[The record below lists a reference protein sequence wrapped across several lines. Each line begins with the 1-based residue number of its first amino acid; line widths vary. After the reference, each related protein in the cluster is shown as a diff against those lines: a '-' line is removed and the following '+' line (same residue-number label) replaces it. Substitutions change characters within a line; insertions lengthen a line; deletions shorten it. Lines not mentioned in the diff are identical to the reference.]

1 MWNIVRKWFT
11 RKDNNSKGI
20 QQQKEDEANRQKN
33 QAKQNQQLYTRYSQR
48 NPKIKLT
55 RNMQDN
61 IESIKNAMSNNFD
74 IKVREFKLTGQE
86 IYGALVYIPSLVNN
100 DTIMQHIVNPLMIE
114 SSLIIDKDASIL
126 FNTIKESMLTA
137 KYIEEED
144 SLDEII
150 LAIMSGDAF
159 LCIQGYAKGLK
170 IDTKQYISRQ
180 VGVPVLE
187 PSVKGSQEGFI
198 ETLQD
203 NIGLI
208 RRRLRDPNLVFHQQK
223 LGRRTKLE
231 VVTIYIKDIADQNVV
246 DQVIKRINTLD
257 IEGVL
262 GSAQLGQYI
271 TDSPNS
277 VFPLFQ
283 VTERPDRVLRGLMEG
298 RIAILVEGGA
308 NALLVPVTLP
318 LLIQSID
325 DYYENWIVASIIRLS
340 RYVGLFMSSF
350 LPALYIAVTSHH
362 PGMLPTVLVLTIA
375 GSRAGMP
382 FPSIME
388 AILMEATLALLQE
401 ASIRLPRVV
410 GQTVSIVG
418 GLVVGQAAVQAG
430 IVGPI
435 MVIIT
440 ALTAIG
446 SFTTSDYSLG
456 LATRAVRI
464 PFMILASTLGFFG
477 VSMGMLLLL
486 IYIADLE
493 SFGIRYIRPLS
504 PYRSNDL
511 RQTLIR
517 SKDSSVER
525 PVFLNPQDRQKQSRV
540 KRGGGDEK

>member
-1 MWNIVRKWFT
+1 
-11 RKDNNSKGI
+11 
-20 QQQKEDEANRQKN
+20 
-33 QAKQNQQLYTRYSQR
+33 
-48 NPKIKLT
+48 
-55 RNMQDN
+55 
-61 IESIKNAMSNNFD
+61 
-74 IKVREFKLTGQE
+74 
-86 IYGALVYIPSLVNN
+86 
-100 DTIMQHIVNPLMIE
+100 
-114 SSLIIDKDASIL
+114 
-126 FNTIKESMLTA
+126 
-137 KYIEEED
+137 
-144 SLDEII
+144 
-150 LAIMSGDAF
+150 
-159 LCIQGYAKGLK
+159 
-170 IDTKQYISRQ
+170 
-180 VGVPVLE
+180 
-187 PSVKGSQEGFI
+187 
-198 ETLQD
+198 
-203 NIGLI
+203 
-208 RRRLRDPNLVFHQQK
+208 
-223 LGRRTKLE
+223 
-231 VVTIYIKDIADQNVV
+231 
-246 DQVIKRINTLD
+246 
-257 IEGVL
+257 
-262 GSAQLGQYI
+262 
-271 TDSPNS
+271 
-277 VFPLFQ
+277 
-283 VTERPDRVLRGLMEG
+283 
-298 RIAILVEGGA
+298 
-308 NALLVPVTLP
+308 
-318 LLIQSID
+318 
-325 DYYENWIVASIIRLS
+325 
-340 RYVGLFMSSF
+340 
-350 LPALYIAVTSHH
+350 
-362 PGMLPTVLVLTIA
+362 
-375 GSRAGMP
+375 
-382 FPSIME
+382 E

>member
-1 MWNIVRKWFT
+1 M
-11 RKDNNSKGI
+11 
-20 QQQKEDEANRQKN
+20 
-33 QAKQNQQLYTRYSQR
+33 
-48 NPKIKLT
+48 
-55 RNMQDN
+55 
-61 IESIKNAMSNNFD
+61 
-74 IKVREFKLTGQE
+74 
-86 IYGALVYIPSLVNN
+86 
-100 DTIMQHIVNPLMIE
+100 
-114 SSLIIDKDASIL
+114 
-126 FNTIKESMLTA
+126 
-137 KYIEEED
+137 
-144 SLDEII
+144 
-150 LAIMSGDAF
+150 
-159 LCIQGYAKGLK
+159 
-170 IDTKQYISRQ
+170 
-180 VGVPVLE
+180 
-187 PSVKGSQEGFI
+187 
-198 ETLQD
+198 
-203 NIGLI
+203 
-208 RRRLRDPNLVFHQQK
+208 
-223 LGRRTKLE
+223 
-231 VVTIYIKDIADQNVV
+231 
-246 DQVIKRINTLD
+246 
-257 IEGVL
+257 
-262 GSAQLGQYI
+262 
-271 TDSPNS
+271 
-277 VFPLFQ
+277 
-283 VTERPDRVLRGLMEG
+283 
-298 RIAILVEGGA
+298 
-308 NALLVPVTLP
+308 LVPVTLP

-382 FPSIME
+382 FPGIME

-440 ALTAIG
+440 ALTTIG

-504 PYRSNDL
+504 P
-511 RQTLIR
+511 I
-517 SKDSSVER
+517 
-525 PVFLNPQDRQKQSRV
+525 
-540 KRGGGDEK
+540 GAMI